1 MRSFNV
7 KVNGVQYQ
15 VEVEEI
21 TDGAQASAPVAVAPV
36 AAAPVQAKPVSVGAG
51 EPVKSP
57 MPGTILKL
65 MAENGAIVK
74 KGQVLFVLEA
84 MKMENDIVAPKDGTF
99 KAVIAK
105 GASVNTGDILGTV
118 E

>member
-1 MRSFNV
+1 MRNFNV

-21 TDGAQASAPVAVAPV
+21 TDGAQVTAPV
-36 AAAPVQAKPVSVGAG
+36 AAAPAAPVQPKVVNVGAG
-51 EPVKSP
+51 EQVKAP

-65 MAENGAIVK
+65 MAENGATVK
-74 KGQVLFVLEA
+74 RGQVLFVLEA

-99 KAVIAK
+99 KAVVAK